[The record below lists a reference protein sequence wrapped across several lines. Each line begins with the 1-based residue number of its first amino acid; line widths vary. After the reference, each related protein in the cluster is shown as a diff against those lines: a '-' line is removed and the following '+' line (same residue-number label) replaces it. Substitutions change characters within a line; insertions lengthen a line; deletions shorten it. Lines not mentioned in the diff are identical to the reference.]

1 MGAISTC
8 ICIRGRKRCAR
19 VFQKSN
25 LPGRPGTDKG
35 RNQSEKHGILWAGS
49 VQHAHL
55 PTIFYA
61 AFACKRLIRP
71 FRAVEWMTISV

>member
-1 MGAISTC
+1 MRAVSTS
-8 ICIRGRKRCAR
+8 ICILERKRCAR

-25 LPGRPGTDKG
+25 LPGRSGTDEG

-49 VQHAHL
+49 LQHAHL

-61 AFACKRLIRP
+61 GL
-71 FRAVEWMTISV
+71 RAKG